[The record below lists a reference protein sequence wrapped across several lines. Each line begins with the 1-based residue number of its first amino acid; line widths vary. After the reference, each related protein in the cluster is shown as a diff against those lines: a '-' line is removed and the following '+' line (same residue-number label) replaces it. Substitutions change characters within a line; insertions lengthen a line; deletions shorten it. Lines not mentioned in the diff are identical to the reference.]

1 MWHPRA
7 LGPASGSQT
16 QTAHGKAGFAKW
28 PNRVRGR
35 LGPRT
40 GGSHTRPRSQP
51 HLGPVCCH
59 SPMTLCSLGP
69 VCAGRGWRP
78 AEQCPARHPACVCS
92 LPPGAPCPPS
102 ASPPRGSPACS
113 LPPALS
119 QAPVTA
125 APPAPPAAAL
135 PAPCPLPLWGLPPSH
150 PSLLPLYFLP
160 RRNLRPPSF
169 ITRWTGSRYSSS
181 LRPPGASVRP
191 GAAPAPAPRKVPNVT
206 LGNLCAQTRAGGK
219 RPLPRST
226 QPTRTRLRLRG
237 RAWVRPLPGPWSP
250 SPWGT
255 RARAC
260 CPQHVHSQDPPGC
273 PVRPTLAETRPSM
286 ARSHRAQ
293 GPPRA
298 QGRGCMGR
306 ASPGSGLGSEVRGR
320 GNTDLIPDL
329 CPSSAFC

>member
-1 MWHPRA
+1 MCSGLSQETGVCWKHVWHPRA

-125 APPAPPAAAL
+125 APPAPRSASQSSTAGCRPQY
-135 PAPCPLPLWGLPPSH
+135 APQSTL
-150 PSLLPLYFLP
+150 
-160 RRNLRPPSF
+160 
-169 ITRWTGSRYSSS
+169 IT
-181 LRPPGASVRP
+181 A
-191 GAAPAPAPRKVPNVT
+191 VPT
-206 LGNLCAQTRAGGK
+206 
-219 RPLPRST
+219 
-226 QPTRTRLRLRG
+226 
-237 RAWVRPLPGPWSP
+237 
-250 SPWGT
+250 
-255 RARAC
+255 
-260 CPQHVHSQDPPGC
+260 
-273 PVRPTLAETRPSM
+273 
-286 ARSHRAQ
+286 
-293 GPPRA
+293 PPRLA
-298 QGRGCMGR
+298 PQ
-306 ASPGSGLGSEVRGR
+306 SP
-320 GNTDLIPDL
+320 
-329 CPSSAFC
+329 A

>member
-1 MWHPRA
+1 MRPQLSGSGGCRRAHPRLL
-7 LGPASGSQT
+7 LGGTGRGVTTASPHSPRRI
-16 QTAHGKAGFAKW
+16 A
-28 PNRVRGR
+28 
-35 LGPRT
+35 PRT
-40 GGSHTRPRSQP
+40 VQ
-51 HLGPVCCH
+51 
-59 SPMTLCSLGP
+59 
-69 VCAGRGWRP
+69 
-78 AEQCPARHPACVCS
+78 
-92 LPPGAPCPPS
+92 
-102 ASPPRGSPACS
+102 
-113 LPPALS
+113 LPPAPRGRFLR
-119 QAPVTA
+119 
-125 APPAPPAAAL
+125 PP
-135 PAPCPLPLWGLPPSH
+135 W
-150 PSLLPLYFLP
+150 
-160 RRNLRPPSF
+160 NLRPPSF
-169 ITRWTGSRYSSS
+169 ITRWTGSRYSSP

-191 GAAPAPAPRKVPNVT
+191 GAAPAPRKVPNVT

-250 SPWGT
+250 SPRGT

-298 QGRGCMGR
+298 RGRGCMGR